1 MKKDCES
8 SFFLCL
14 ALLKKIDFCVKI
26 KIAKYMA
33 EWVYILNKGVRT
45 WIRTIKTRRDLRSLS
60 SITI

>member
-1 MKKDCES
+1 M
-8 SFFLCL
+8 FL

-26 KIAKYMA
+26 KIAKYMV

-45 WIRTIKTRRDLRSLS
+45 WIRTIKIRRGLRSLS

>member
-1 MKKDCES
+1 MY
-8 SFFLCL
+8 L

-45 WIRTIKTRRDLRSLS
+45 WTRTIKTRRDLRSLS

>member
-8 SFFLCL
+8 SSFLCP

>member
-1 MKKDCES
+1 MRAVL
-8 SFFLCL
+8 FLFL

-26 KIAKYMA
+26 KIAKYMV

-45 WIRTIKTRRDLRSLS
+45 WIRTIKIRRGLRSLS